1 MKKAVGY
8 VRVSTEEQAREGVSL
23 SMQEAKIRLY
33 AQTYELE
40 LVEII
45 RDEGLSAKSIK
56 GRPGVQRALEMCYA
70 GEVAALVVYKLDRLA
85 RNTGEALDIAEKLN
99 RKGVSLQSVTEH
111 LDTQS
116 AIGRLYFTFSTAIA
130 TFEREVIGER
140 TKAALDHKK
149 ANGKVFN
156 HAPYGYDAVD
166 GNLQANLL
174 EQDSLQFIT
183 QRRNEGATF
192 RQIADGLNAKKI
204 PSKTGKAWTHAAVR
218 KICARDGK

>member
-8 VRVSTEEQAREGVSL
+8 IRVSTDEQAREGISL
-23 SMQEAKIRLY
+23 AMQEAKILLY

-45 RDEGLSAKSIK
+45 CDEGLSAKSIK
-56 GRPGVQRALEMCYA
+56 GRPGVQRALDMCYA
-70 GEVAALVVYKLDRLA
+70 GKVAALVVYKLDRLA
-85 RNTGEALDIAEKLN
+85 RNTMESLAIAEKLN
-99 RKGVSLQSVTEH
+99 GKGVSLQSVTEH
-111 LDTQS
+111 LDTHS
-116 AIGRLYFTFSTAIA
+116 ALGRLYFTFNTAIA
-130 TFEREVIGER
+130 QFERELIGER

-149 ANGKVFN
+149 ATGKVFN

-174 EQDSLQFIT
+174 EQDGLQYIT
-183 QRRNEGATF
+183 RSRNDGATF

-204 PSKTGKAWTHAAVR
+204 PSKTGKGWTHAVVR
-218 KICARDGK
+218 KICARGEK

>member
-8 VRVSTEEQAREGVSL
+8 IRVSTDEQAREGISL
-23 SMQEAKIRLY
+23 AMQEAKIRLY

-45 RDEGLSAKSIK
+45 RDEGLSAKNTK
-56 GRPGVQRALEMCYA
+56 GRPGVQRALDICYA
-70 GEVAALVVYKLDRLA
+70 GKVTALVVYKLDRLA
-85 RNTGEALDIAEKLN
+85 RNTQEALDIAERFN
-99 RKGVSLQSVTEH
+99 RKEVSLVSVTEH

-116 AIGRLYFTFSTAIA
+116 ALGRLYFTFSTAIA
-130 TFEREVIGER
+130 TFEREIIGER

-149 ANGKVFN
+149 ATGKVFN

-174 EQDSLQFIT
+174 EQDGLQFIT
-183 QRRNEGATF
+183 QRRNEGATY

-204 PSKTGKAWTHAAVR
+204 PSKTGKEWTHAAVR
-218 KICARDGK
+218 KICARGEK